1 MRRGSDFDGK
11 LETNVGNAAA
21 DEFMSSPEHYSSSIL
36 RPISEERESKPTR
49 SPVGS
54 PSRHL
59 SSPERREMHE
69 LREHLETARV
79 EDVDRVMRHMEDV
92 LVEREYKLR
101 RIIQREKDDETHQ
114 LLILARKEKLEHER
128 ARKLSEERESRA
140 VMETFAIAEREQRE
154 AVKAAVTEAT
164 RNLQTHFAI
173 EMDRLQKEHIRHLE
187 AAKEESKRQ
196 IAIAVSKALAA
207 EVARHDAQELERKKH
222 AKDETKA
229 LRQAL
234 EEAQEEVQR
243 ALERRAE
250 AEGRAKLQVTRATEL
265 IAVNEARAEATR
277 VHSEYLEEV
286 IARMDVERDIA
297 MRRWK
302 EMAEK
307 ESEVAKMQ
315 AAVEIAKEK
324 AARSVLIEELRSQ
337 IRDQALQIELCKA
350 EVAEAHVVAAAAEA
364 HTAEV
369 IAANEAS
376 SNSTAMS
383 AMRADFD
390 VRITA
395 AKDDGALLLADVHA
409 TLDAEKHIGAA
420 RVDELE
426 ARLRTALSAVDREKV
441 GYDAALA
448 AKDVLA
454 QAVERATDAKVVVMQ
469 AEVDFLKKL
478 AVAEEELTVAKL
490 EAERRLTT
498 STKVL
503 METRLRSAANRLEA
517 SRNEVASMHEARACQ
532 GKSSTQTMK
541 AEASVIKFKQEADEA
556 MTRLD
561 AEDAAAL
568 KQHQED
574 QHAIAIF
581 LEEAQAKCRAAR
593 TEARVARAAADS
605 TLVEATKALQVAHID
620 SEASVRA
627 AREQV
632 AASHKKAYASDQAA
646 AAKLRE
652 AEKAAESIRLA
663 EHGKN
668 EIQRHRIK
676 DSLAKA
682 GSVVSNA
689 RIHAIGRAAEEARLA
704 AIAKVDKVK
713 LSAKAARAMATE
725 AEVRAQAAKVQA
737 SAASAAAKE
746 QTQAAVLVAEEGV
759 SKAREATK
767 LALEA
772 EAAAA
777 AIAEAKREADVKRS
791 AAEAERRKAEAKR
804 MASLEQAII
813 RRPGGQNFFSSLRAA
828 SGEIPDL
835 SPTARARTQ
844 WWERGL

>member
-1 MRRGSDFDGK
+1 MRRGSADSDG
-11 LETNVGNAAA
+11 TSDIGNATA
-21 DEFMSSPEHYSSSIL
+21 EELMSSPEHYSPSIL

-54 PSRHL
+54 PSRRL

-69 LREHLETARV
+69 LRENLETARV
-79 EDVDRVMRHMEDV
+79 EDVDRVLRHMEDV
-92 LVEREYKLR
+92 LAEREYKLR
-101 RIIQREKDDETHQ
+101 RIIQREKDDEAHQ
-114 LLILARKEKLEHER
+114 LLILARKEQLEHER
-128 ARKLSEERESRA
+128 ARKLSEEREGRA
-140 VMETFAIAEREQRE
+140 VMDTIAIAEREQRE

-324 AARSVLIEELRSQ
+324 AARSVLIEEMRSQ

-426 ARLRTALSAVDREKV
+426 ARLSTALSAVDREKV

-469 AEVDFLKKL
+469 AEVDFLEKL

-503 METRLRSAANRLEA
+503 METRLRSAAKRLEA

-620 SEASVRA
+620 CEASVRA

-663 EHGKN
+663 EHGNN
-668 EIQRHRIK
+668 EVQRHRVK

-682 GSVVSNA
+682 GLVVSNA

-804 MASLEQAII
+804 MANLEQAII
-813 RRPGGQNFFSSLRAA
+813 RRPGGRNFFSSLRAA
-828 SGEIPDL
+828 SGEIPDW

-844 WWERGL
+844 WRDSTM